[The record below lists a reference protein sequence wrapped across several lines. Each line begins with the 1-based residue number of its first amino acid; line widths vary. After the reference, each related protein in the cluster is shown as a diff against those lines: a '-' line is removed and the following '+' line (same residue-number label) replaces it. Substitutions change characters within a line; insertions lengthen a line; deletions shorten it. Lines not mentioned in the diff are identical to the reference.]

1 MYICGLIKDLTINV
15 YTKSNIP
22 IMYKI
27 NIGFK
32 GNNGWMIDRELWDEA
47 NVLKKA
53 RCEFKG
59 IVQYKY

>member
-1 MYICGLIKDLTINV
+1 
-15 YTKSNIP
+15 
-22 IMYKI
+22 MYKI

-53 RCEFKG
+53 RSEFKG